1 MRAKRIGPYQ
11 LVERIGKGGMAEVFR
26 ARDERLKRSVAIKQI
41 RLDSEDPERHRRF
54 RREAQAAARLN
65 HASIVQ
71 IHDFLQTADGNWIVM
86 EYIEGQTLSRLLRDG
101 PVPLARGLEL
111 ARQIAAG
118 LSEAHAQGI
127 IHRDLKTENV
137 MVTPSWQAKIL
148 DFGLAK
154 RLVHEEIDGT
164 DTDTWKSLTGRIVG
178 TSRAMSP
185 EQAQGFRVDSRSDL
199 FSLGTL
205 YYETFTALSP
215 FKGTNHL
222 DTLDRVCNYQ
232 QPSVRDCD
240 SALPRKLSALI
251 DRLLEKNPAR
261 RPQSADE
268 VVVCLDGVKTDERDV
283 SDTVPVVVDGKI
295 PERPSSRREAWRP
308 ATRRPAAPLDETT
321 QLGRPRPP
329 GSRERGG
336 GKRKPFWRRLTL
348 PATLTNLWRRATGS
362 RQENRMG
369 AVDSRSSKGRS
380 PRVASS

>member
-1 MRAKRIGPYQ
+1 MMEQIGPY
-11 LVERIGKGGMAEVFR
+11 RIEEQIGVGGMGEVYK
-26 ARDERLKRSVAIKQI
+26 AYDDRLDRWVAIKRI
-41 RLDSEDPERHRRF
+41 RSDKDDEGGESRERF
-54 RREAQAAARLN
+54 QREARATARLS
-65 HASIVQ
+65 HSSIVHLYDIFQ
-71 IHDFLQTADGNWIVM
+71 DGNSDCIVM
-86 EYIEGQTLSRLLRDG
+86 EFVEGITLDKLIRNG
-101 PVPLARGLEL
+101 PLESVQAASLGQEIANGLA
-111 ARQIAAG
+111 
-118 LSEAHAQGI
+118 EAHTKGI
-127 IHRDLKTENV
+127 IHRDLKVENV
-137 MVTPSWQAKIL
+137 IVTPDGHAKIL
-148 DFGLAK
+148 DFGLA
-154 RLVHEEIDGT
+154 RPLLAGDL
-164 DTDTWKSLTGRIVG
+164 DTSLTGKGQLVG

-268 VVVCLDGVKTDERDV
+268 VVVSLDGVKTDERDV

-308 ATRRPAAPLDETT
+308 AAPLDETT

-329 GSRERGG
+329 GSREDGG
-336 GKRKPFWRRLTL
+336 GKGKPFWRRLTL

-362 RQENRMG
+362 RQENRMA